1 MTGKR
6 EETCEGREGG
16 GAQSS
21 SGVHQCL
28 EDEIFEPQF
37 DLENELVDVGEE
49 DEEIGADED
58 VQVEI
63 SLPNTVNK

>member
-1 MTGKR
+1 MY
-6 EETCEGREGG
+6 
-16 GAQSS
+16 
-21 SGVHQCL
+21 QCL

-37 DLENELVDVGEE
+37 DLEDELVDEGEE